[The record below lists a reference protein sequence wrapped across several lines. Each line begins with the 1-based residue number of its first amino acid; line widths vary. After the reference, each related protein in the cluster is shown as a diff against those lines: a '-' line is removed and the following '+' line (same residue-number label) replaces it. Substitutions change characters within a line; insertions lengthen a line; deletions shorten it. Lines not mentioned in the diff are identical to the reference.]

1 MNCLLRLCRLL
12 FTAAML
18 MVLVAPA
25 HADTTISLFKSFAGN
40 VNFVGAERT
49 LRKASNTTDPCSIYS
64 ASDTTDVTLSGIP
77 TTAKI
82 LSAQLYWAASGTTT
96 DYAVVFEGKAV
107 TAPASRQYK
116 SATVG
121 YDFFSGAYDITAE
134 VTAKRNGKYTFSG
147 LTVNNTSKWCDVQ
160 AVVGGWAM
168 VVVYSLPSETF
179 RVLNIYEGF
188 QYIQYSSVSLSLSNF
203 KIPPLTTQTGRVAH
217 ITWEGDATLSSTS
230 SGEFLTFNGYSMSNS
245 VNPPGNQFN
254 SVSTIAGTD
263 SASYGIDYDSY
274 TVTSP
279 VIQAGQ
285 TSATTVY
292 RSDQDLVLL
301 SAEIIAVPNT
311 PVTDLGITISRDQAP
326 TLGQTMVYTVNVTNY
341 GPAAE
346 PGTVQVVDN
355 LPAQVSLVYA
365 GGDGWTCAQAGQK
378 VTCNYNTPLDV
389 GASAPPL
396 QLTVMVN
403 AVTNSLSNTV
413 TVSGSEFDNQM
424 ANNTATDTASVDVAP
439 YVFTQ
444 SKCTKGVAFGSTGQC
459 LFIDWKSVVAGDD
472 IPVYITLVN
481 SSGVP
486 TAPSATLPTAVSM
499 RFGMSCQNPVKGS
512 SEFASFP
519 DRSSLLPKCA
529 ESSATPSGAQWSL
542 YRALV
547 VDANQAS
554 ISTPLTFNYFDV
566 GRIKLFMQDSTGK
579 TGASGPV
586 VMRPYMLEMEVF
598 KTAADGT
605 RTDNPGA
612 STATGAKFAA
622 AGEPF
627 TIRVGVRTRDKTTG
641 TKYFAQNFG
650 NETSPRSVNFDPNP
664 SDGLSFADM
673 VAQPDLEGSLNPF
686 SLGRSSG
693 TFNYPEVGIITVKA
707 TLAGNDY
714 LGSGGINPA
723 TTNIGRFVPD
733 HFNTKLEAPDSLG
746 PILPCPADVPCSA
759 SSGMVYSGLPFATI
773 VTAHDVD
780 GNLLKNYRGAFSKA
794 LYMCGAGNQTL
805 APPNGGVCPALVFG
819 AAAPDNSLRRDKKA
833 AMVKDSGDIDFDN
846 DDGTLSLSVD
856 YKLANPYSI
865 AGTATAGR
873 QAPVLVYVR
882 ATDADGVSSLYGY
895 NAARDLVEGQV
906 VLVNARLQLPNLFGS
921 ELQYQPVNARVQ
933 YWNGTR
939 WATSVGDSMVDV
951 VNPALLRFTNCK
963 KNLLS
968 GGACKT
974 AVLGATSTALRSIS
988 NGLAR
993 FLLKAPGG
1001 GNSGTTDYY
1010 LDPLLAPEWLPSTV
1024 GRATFGIYRN
1034 TPVTY
1039 IRELY

>member
-1 MNCLLRLCRLL
+1 MNSLLRLCRFLL
-12 FTAAML
+12 TAAMC
-18 MVLVAPA
+18 MVLAAPV

-49 LRKASNTTDPCSIYS
+49 LRKASNTTNPCTIY
-64 ASDTTDVTLSGIP
+64 AANETTDVTLSRIP
-77 TTAKI
+77 ATAKV

-96 DYAVVFEGKAV
+96 DYGVVFEGKAI

-134 VTAKRNGKYTFSG
+134 VTAKRNAKYTFSG
-147 LTVNNTSKWCDVQ
+147 LTINNAAKWCDVQ

-188 QYIQYSSVSLSLSNF
+188 QYIQYSSVSLTLSNF
-203 KIPPLTTQTGRVAH
+203 KIPPLTNQTGRVAH

-230 SGEFLTFNGYSMSNS
+230 SGEFLTFNGTSMSNS

-274 TVTSP
+274 TVSSP
-279 VIQAGQ
+279 IIQPGQ

-301 SAEIIAVPNT
+301 SAEVIAVPNT

-346 PGTVQVVDN
+346 PGTVQVVDD

-365 GGDGWTCAQAGQK
+365 GGDGWTCAQSGQK

-424 ANNTATDTASVDVAP
+424 SNNTATDTASVDVAP
-439 YVFTQ
+439 YVFTK
-444 SKCTKGVAFGSTGQC
+444 SKCTKGVAFGSAGQC

-486 TAPSATLPTAVSM
+486 TAPSTTLPTAVSM
-499 RFGMSCQNPVKGS
+499 RFGMSCQNPVTGS

-519 DRSSLLPKCA
+519 DRASLLPKCA
-529 ESSATPSGAQWSL
+529 GNSATPSGTQWSL

-554 ISTPLTFNYFDV
+554 INSPLTFNYFDV
-566 GRIKLFMQDSTGK
+566 GRIKLFMQDSSGK

-612 STATGAKFAA
+612 STATGAKFVA

-627 TIRVGVRTRDKTTG
+627 TIKVGVRTRDKTSG

-650 NETSPRSVNFDPNP
+650 NEVSPRSVDFDPDP
-664 SDGLSFADM
+664 SDGLTFADM
-673 VAQPDLEGSLNPF
+673 VARPALEGSLNPF

-693 TFNYPEVGIITVKA
+693 TFNYPEVGIVTVKA
-707 TLAGNDY
+707 TLGGNDY
-714 LGSGGINPA
+714 LGSGGISPA

-733 HFNTKLEAPDSLG
+733 HFNTKLEGADSLG

-759 SSGMVYSGLPFATI
+759 TSGMVYSGLPFATT

-794 LYMCGAGNQTL
+794 VYMCGAGNQTL
-805 APPNGGVCPALVFG
+805 APPSGGVCPALVFG

-895 NAARDLVEGQV
+895 NAARDLIEGQV

-939 WATSVGDSMVDV
+939 WATSAGDSMVDV
-951 VNPALLRFTNCK
+951 IKPALLKFTNCK

-968 GGACKT
+968 GTNCK

-988 NGLAR
+988 SGQAR
-993 FLLKAPGG
+993 FLLKAPGA
-1001 GNSGTTDYY
+1001 GNNGTTDYY
-1010 LDPLLAPEWLPSTV
+1010 LDPALAPEWLPSTV

>member
-1 MNCLLRLCRLL
+1 MNSLLRLCRLL
-12 FTAAML
+12 LTAAL
-18 MVLVAPA
+18 WVALAAPA
-25 HADTTISLFKSFAGN
+25 RADTTISLFKSFAGN

-49 LRKASNTTDPCSIYS
+49 LRKASNTTDPCSVYA

-77 TTAKI
+77 STAKI
-82 LSAQLYWAASGTTT
+82 LSAQLYWAASGTTA
-96 DYAVVFEGKAV
+96 DYAVVFEGKAI

-116 SATVG
+116 SSTVG
-121 YDFFSGAYDITAE
+121 YDFFSGAYDVTAE
-134 VTAKRNGKYTFSG
+134 VTAKRNAKYTFSG
-147 LTVNNTSKWCDVQ
+147 LTINNTSKWCDVQ
-160 AVVGGWAM
+160 AVLGGWAM
-168 VVVYSLPSETF
+168 LVVYSLPSETF

-230 SGEFLTFNGYSMSNS
+230 NGEYLTFNGYSMSNS

-274 TVTSP
+274 TVSSP

-301 SAEIIAVPNT
+301 SAEVIAVPNT

-355 LPAQVSLVYA
+355 LPSQVSLVYV
-365 GGDGWTCAQAGQK
+365 GGDGWTCSQSGQK
-378 VTCNYNTPLDV
+378 VTCNYNLPLDV

-424 ANNTATDTASVDVAP
+424 SNNTATDTASVDVAP

-444 SKCTKGVAFGSTGQC
+444 SKCTKGVAFGSAGQC
-459 LFIDWKSVVAGDD
+459 LFIDWKSVIAGDD

-481 SSGVP
+481 ASGVP
-486 TAPSATLPTAVSM
+486 TAPSTTLPTAVSM

-512 SEFASFP
+512 AEQASFP
-519 DRSSLLPKCA
+519 DRASLLPKCA
-529 ESSATPSGAQWSL
+529 ESSATPSGTQWSL
-542 YRALV
+542 YRPLV

-554 ISTPLTFNYFDV
+554 ISSPLTFNYFDV

-598 KTAADGT
+598 KTASDGT

-627 TIRVGVRTRDKTTG
+627 TIRVGVRTRDKTSG

-650 NETSPRSVNFDPNP
+650 NEISPRSVNFDPNP
-664 SDGLSFADM
+664 SDGLVFADM
-673 VAQPDLEGSLNPF
+673 VAQPDLQGSLNPF

-714 LGSGGINPA
+714 LGSGGVSPA
-723 TTNIGRFVPD
+723 STNIGRFVPD
-733 HFNTKLEAPDSLG
+733 HFNTKLETPDAQG
-746 PILPCPADVPCSA
+746 PILPCPSDVPCTA
-759 SSGMVYSGLPFATI
+759 SSGMVYSGLPFATT

-794 LYMCGAGNQTL
+794 LYLCGAGNQTL
-805 APPNGGVCPALVFG
+805 APPSGGVCPALVFG
-819 AAAPDNSLRRDKKA
+819 ANAPDNSLRRDKKA

-846 DDGTLSLSVD
+846 DDGTLSLSLD

-895 NAARDLVEGQV
+895 DATRDLVEGQV

-939 WATSVGDSMVDV
+939 WATSAGDSMVDV
-951 VNPALLRFTNCK
+951 VNPALLRFTNCQ
-963 KNLLS
+963 KNLLNGTS
-968 GGACKT
+968 CK

-988 NGLAR
+988 SGLTR
-993 FLLKAPGG
+993 FLLRAPGA
-1001 GNSGTTDYY
+1001 GNNGTTDYY
-1010 LDPLLAPEWLPSTV
+1010 FDPLLAPEWLPSTV

>member
-1 MNCLLRLCRLL
+1 MNSLLCLRRLL
-12 FTAAML
+12 QTVAML
-18 MVLVAPA
+18 MALVASA

-49 LRKASNTTDPCSIYS
+49 LRKASNTTNPCSIY
-64 ASDTTDVTLSGIP
+64 AATETTDVTLSGIP

-96 DYAVVFEGKAV
+96 DYSVVFEGKAV

-147 LTVNNTSKWCDVQ
+147 LTINNSAKWCDVQ
-160 AVVGGWAM
+160 AVVGGWSM
-168 VVVYSLPSETF
+168 VVIYSLPSETF

-263 SASYGIDYDSY
+263 SVSYGIDYDSY
-274 TVTSP
+274 TVSSP
-279 VIQAGQ
+279 VIQSGQ

-311 PVTDLGITISRDQAP
+311 PVTDLGISISRDQAP

-355 LPAQVSLVYA
+355 LPSQVSLVYA

-378 VTCNYNTPLDV
+378 ITCNYNTTLDV

-424 ANNTATDTASVDVAP
+424 SNNTDTDTASVTVAP

-459 LFIDWKSVVAGDD
+459 LFIDWKSVIAGDD

-481 SSGVP
+481 ASGVP
-486 TAPSATLPTAVSM
+486 TPPSTTLPTVVSM
-499 RFGMSCQNPVKGS
+499 RFGMSCQDPVKGS

-519 DRSSLLPKCA
+519 DRASLLPKCA
-529 ESSATPSGAQWSL
+529 ESSATPSGVQWSL

-554 ISTPLTFNYFDV
+554 ISSPLTFNYFDV

-598 KTAADGT
+598 KTAANGT

-612 STATGAKFAA
+612 STATGGKFAA

-627 TIRVGVRTRDKTTG
+627 TIRVGVRTRDKTNG

-650 NETSPRSVNFDPNP
+650 NEISPRSVNFDPNP

-673 VAQPDLEGSLNPF
+673 VAQPELQGSLDPF

-693 TFNYPEVGIITVKA
+693 TFKYPEVGIITVKA

-714 LGSGGINPA
+714 LGSGGISPA

-733 HFNTKLEAPDSLG
+733 HFNTTVEAPDSLG

-759 SSGMVYSGLPFATI
+759 TSGMVYSGLPFAAT

-805 APPNGGVCPALVFG
+805 APPSGGVCPTLVFG
-819 AAAPDNSLRRDKKA
+819 ASTPDNALRRDKKA

-865 AGTATAGR
+865 AGGANTGR

-895 NAARDLVEGQV
+895 DAARDLVEGQV

-921 ELQYQPVNARVQ
+921 ELQYQPVNATVQ

-939 WATSVGDSMVDV
+939 WATSAGNSMADV

-968 GGACKT
+968 GSACKT
-974 AVLGATSTALRSIS
+974 VLGATSTALRSIS
-988 NGLAR
+988 NGQTR
-993 FLLKAPGG
+993 FLLSAPGT
-1001 GNSGTTDYY
+1001 GNSGTADYY
-1010 LDPLLAPEWLPSTV
+1010 FDPVLAPEWLPSTV

>member
-1 MNCLLRLCRLL
+1 MRLCRLL
-12 FTAAML
+12 LLA
-18 MVLVAPA
+18 VLCLGQAGPVR
-25 HADTTISLFKSFAGN
+25 ADTTISLFKSYAGN
-40 VNFVGAERT
+40 VNFVGAQRT
-49 LRKASNTTDPCSIYS
+49 LRKASNTTNPCTIY
-64 ASDTTDVTLSGIP
+64 AANETTDATISGIP
-77 TTAKI
+77 ASAKI
-82 LSAQLYWAASGTTT
+82 LSAQLYWAASGSTT
-96 DYAVVFEGKAV
+96 DYSVAFEGKTV
-107 TAPASRQYK
+107 SAPSSRQYK

-147 LTVNNTSKWCDVQ
+147 LTINNAAKWCDVQ

-230 SGEFLTFNGYSMSNS
+230 NGEFLTFNGYSMSNT

-274 TVTSP
+274 TVSSP
-279 VIQAGQ
+279 IIQSGQ

-292 RSDQDLVLL
+292 RSEQDLVLL
-301 SAEIIAVPNT
+301 SAEVIAVPNT

-355 LPAQVSLVYA
+355 LPSQVSLVYA

-403 AVTNSLSNTV
+403 TVTNSLSNTV

-424 ANNTATDTASVDVAP
+424 SNNSATDTAAVEVAP

-444 SKCTKGVAFGSTGQC
+444 SKCTKGVAFGSAGQC

-472 IPVYITLVN
+472 IPVFVTLVN
-481 SSGVP
+481 ASGVP
-486 TAPSATLPTAVSM
+486 TAQSTTLPTIVTM
-499 RFGMSCQNPVKGS
+499 RFGMSCQNPAKAS
-512 SEFASFP
+512 AEFASFP
-519 DRSSLLPKCA
+519 DRASLLPKCA
-529 ESSATPSGAQWSL
+529 ENSATPSGTQWSA
-542 YRALV
+542 YRVLA

-554 ISTPLTFNYFDV
+554 ISSPLTFNYFDV
-566 GRIKLFMQDSTGK
+566 GRIKLFMQDSSGK

-612 STATGAKFAA
+612 TTAAGAKFAA

-627 TIRVGVRTRDKTTG
+627 TLRVGVRTRDKTSG

-650 NETSPRSVNFDPNP
+650 NEISPRSVYFNPNP

-673 VAQPDLEGSLNPF
+673 VARPELEGSLNPF

-714 LGSGGINPA
+714 LGSGGIDPA

-733 HFNTKLEAPDSLG
+733 HFNTVLEASDSLG
-746 PILPCPADVPCSA
+746 PILPCPADVPCSG
-759 SSGMVYSGLPFATI
+759 SSGMVYSGLPFATT
-773 VTAHDVD
+773 VSAHDVD

-794 LYMCGAGNQTL
+794 VYLCGAGNQVL
-805 APPNGGVCPALVFG
+805 APPSGGVCPALTFG
-819 AAAPDNSLRRDKKA
+819 AATPDNALRRDKKA
-833 AMVKDSGDIDFDN
+833 AMVKDSGDLDFDN
-846 DDGTLSLSVD
+846 DDGTLALALD

-865 AGTATAGR
+865 NGPANSGR
-873 QAPVLVYVR
+873 QAPSLIHVR
-882 ATDADGVSSLYGY
+882 ATDADGVNSLYGY
-895 NAARDLVEGQV
+895 NAARELVEGKV
-906 VLVNARLQLPNLFGS
+906 VVANARLFLPNVFGS
-921 ELQYQPVNARVQ
+921 ELQYLPVNALAQ

-939 WATSVGDSMVDV
+939 WATSAGDAMADV
-951 VNPALLRFTNCK
+951 VNPGLLRFTNCK
-963 KNLLS
+963 KNLLA

-974 AVLGATSTALRSIS
+974 ALGATATTLRSI
-988 NGLAR
+988 NMGLVR
-993 FLLKAPGG
+993 FLLKAPGA
-1001 GNSGTTDYY
+1001 GNNGTTDYY

-1039 IRELY
+1039 LRELY